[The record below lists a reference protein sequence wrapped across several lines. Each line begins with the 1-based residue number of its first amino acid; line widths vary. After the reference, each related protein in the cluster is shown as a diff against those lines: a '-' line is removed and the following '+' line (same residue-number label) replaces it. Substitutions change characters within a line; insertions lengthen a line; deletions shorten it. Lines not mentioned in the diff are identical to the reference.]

1 MTPALHISSGVFD
14 EPIVLAIPKG
24 RLGKDFYGWF
34 SALGIT
40 PEPDFFDTDSRKLL
54 FQTNIP
60 QFRLIRVRSFDVITY
75 VSLGGASFGVVGSDI
90 LAEFD
95 SSAVFAPVDLNFGHC
110 RLSTAELLE
119 PLPSSAPKLL
129 NGVRVASKYPNLT
142 RAHYH
147 AKGLQC
153 ECVKL
158 NGAIELAPKLGI
170 CPLIVDLISTG
181 DTLKANGLIEVETL
195 LEVSARLVVN
205 RVKYKTASR
214 AHQYWIEKFR
224 EIADAD
230 TSER

>member
-1 MTPALHISSGVFD
+1 M
-14 EPIVLAIPKG
+14 
-24 RLGKDFYGWF
+24 
-34 SALGIT
+34 
-40 PEPDFFDTDSRKLL
+40 
-54 FQTNIP
+54 
-60 QFRLIRVRSFDVITY
+60 ITY
-75 VSLGGASFGVVGSDI
+75 VSLGGASLGVVGSDI

-110 RLSTAELLE
+110 RLSIAELIE

-181 DTLKANGLIEVETL
+181 NTLKANGLVEVETL

-205 RVKYKTASR
+205 RVKYKTASS

-230 TSER
+230 TSEG